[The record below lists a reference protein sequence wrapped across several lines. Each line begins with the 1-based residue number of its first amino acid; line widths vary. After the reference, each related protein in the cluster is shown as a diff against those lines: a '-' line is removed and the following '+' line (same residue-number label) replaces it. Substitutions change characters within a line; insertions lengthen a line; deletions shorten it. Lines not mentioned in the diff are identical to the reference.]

1 MVLLGITLSATGG
14 REDQCSRHTA
24 GEVQAT
30 NETTTSALNM
40 LEKALRIVEV
50 GVVFWWLLGICVD

>member
-1 MVLLGITLSATGG
+1 MG
-14 REDQCSRHTA
+14 REDQCSRHTT
-24 GEVQAT
+24 GEVQAI
-30 NETTTSALNM
+30 NETTTSALNR